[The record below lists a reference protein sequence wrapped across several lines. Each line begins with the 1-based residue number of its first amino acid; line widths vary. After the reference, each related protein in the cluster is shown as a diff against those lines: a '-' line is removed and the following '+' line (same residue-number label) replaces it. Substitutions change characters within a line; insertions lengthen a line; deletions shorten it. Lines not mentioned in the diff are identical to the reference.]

1 VSASSLSIQEAAAAT
16 GVSTHTLRYY
26 ERIGLLAP
34 IARDANGRRRYHP
47 QDLGAVNILLRLRNT
62 GMPIQ
67 GMKRF
72 AALLSRGD
80 AAIPER
86 LELLERHGSS
96 VREQIRELQLNLEAI
111 DVKIGLYQNKLAAT
125 PATIPPRDPARAST
139 PEV

>member
-1 VSASSLSIQEAAAAT
+1 
-16 GVSTHTLRYY
+16 
-26 ERIGLLAP
+26 
-34 IARDANGRRRYHP
+34 
-47 QDLGAVNILLRLRNT
+47 
-62 GMPIQ
+62 
-67 GMKRF
+67 MKRF

-111 DVKIGLYQNKLAAT
+111 DAKIALYQNKLVAT